1 VCWLALYASLTVP
14 VAVIV
19 AVVARHYRTTDVD
32 VLAQWGPA
40 MLLGVL
46 WPIVLIGLAQLA
58 VPVAMARALS
68 VLGSIRGFSR
78 V

>member
-1 VCWLALYASLTVP
+1 MYWLVLDASLTIP

-46 WPIVLIGLAQLA
+46 
-58 VPVAMARALS
+58 
-68 VLGSIRGFSR
+68 
-78 V
+78 